1 MEQKNKVFLAL
12 LIALVMVVA
21 ILSSFGLNFFSGDQP
36 EIVLPSPVITDSGE
50 QSADDPTAGGGFL
63 PVDVTPETVQSVIAT
78 LERPEN
84 YYRAITIEV
93 ATGGDTTG
101 SFYAQVWVDGAWTR
115 VEMAQPL
122 RAMGLQYTIIYLDKD
137 TGKGMLY
144 RWYGGNNSVKSWAV
158 DERGGDLAQHI
169 PTYEE
174 VLELEPERIVEAGF
188 GERDGMSCIY
198 VETDIDELGYLERY
212 WISTD
217 NGLLVG
223 AETEKE
229 GQIVLSMTSTEAD
242 VLQQEG
248 NFTLPDGTVL
258 YEPDSG

>member
-21 ILSSFGLNFFSGDQP
+21 ILSSFGLNFFSVDQP

-101 SFYAQVWVDGAWTR
+101 SFYA
-115 VEMAQPL
+115 
-122 RAMGLQYTIIYLDKD
+122 
-137 TGKGMLY
+137 
-144 RWYGGNNSVKSWAV
+144 
-158 DERGGDLAQHI
+158 
-169 PTYEE
+169 
-174 VLELEPERIVEAGF
+174 
-188 GERDGMSCIY
+188 
-198 VETDIDELGYLERY
+198 
-212 WISTD
+212 
-217 NGLLVG
+217 
-223 AETEKE
+223 
-229 GQIVLSMTSTEAD
+229 
-242 VLQQEG
+242 
-248 NFTLPDGTVL
+248 
-258 YEPDSG
+258 

>member
-101 SFYAQVWVDGAWTR
+101 SFYAQVWV
-115 VEMAQPL
+115 L
-122 RAMGLQYTIIYLDKD
+122 SLI
-137 TGKGMLY
+137 
-144 RWYGGNNSVKSWAV
+144 
-158 DERGGDLAQHI
+158 HI
-169 PTYEE
+169 
-174 VLELEPERIVEAGF
+174 
-188 GERDGMSCIY
+188 
-198 VETDIDELGYLERY
+198 
-212 WISTD
+212 
-217 NGLLVG
+217 
-223 AETEKE
+223 
-229 GQIVLSMTSTEAD
+229 
-242 VLQQEG
+242 
-248 NFTLPDGTVL
+248 
-258 YEPDSG
+258 